1 MSIRVLSADDAH
13 HYQVLR
19 LKALKTD
26 PEAFA
31 STYEREVQFSNETI
45 VERVTSSTN
54 KFVLGYFH
62 NGALIGNVT
71 FLREGISKAA
81 HKGNVFGMYVEPE
94 FRSKVIGKKL
104 LLALIKEAKTM
115 EGLEQ
120 INLTV
125 GHNNKSAKK
134 LYQSVG
140 FELYG
145 TERHS
150 LKINGQYIDE
160 DLMVLFLDKK

>member
-1 MSIRVLSADDAH
+1 
-13 HYQVLR
+13 
-19 LKALKTD
+19 
-26 PEAFA
+26 
-31 STYEREVQFSNETI
+31 
-45 VERVTSSTN
+45 
-54 KFVLGYFH
+54 
-62 NGALIGNVT
+62 
-71 FLREGISKAA
+71 
-81 HKGNVFGMYVEPE
+81 
-94 FRSKVIGKKL
+94 
-104 LLALIKEAKTM
+104 M